1 MFPLGYRLS
10 PVQQRNVTA
19 THKTHAYVY
28 VARLVQELNQVMSDI
43 NLRLDISFDDF
54 IDRLNI
60 QGFLLKSGPNA
71 YKLVAA

>member
-1 MFPLGYRLS
+1 
-10 PVQQRNVTA
+10 
-19 THKTHAYVY
+19 
-28 VARLVQELNQVMSDI
+28 VQELNQVMSDI

>member
-1 MFPLGYRLS
+1 MFVY
-10 PVQQRNVTA
+10 NV
-19 THKTHAYVY
+19 V